1 MMKNTKSGVPA
12 KGARLQMLV
21 SVGVMLLLVSTG
33 ASAADELGDGVCKLV
48 AFLTGKWLF
57 GITLLATAGAGA
69 TVMWGAEISDLLKN
83 VAKIITVVGVI
94 LGMSSI
100 LSMAFTAFSQTC

>member
-1 MMKNTKSGVPA
+1 MKNQETGKFV
-12 KGARLQMLV
+12 ARTRVQTA
-21 SVGVMLLLVSTG
+21 VMLGIVLLLTSTG
-33 ASAADELGDGVCKLV
+33 ASAADQLGDGVCKLV

-100 LSMAFTAFSQTC
+100 LSLAFTAFSTTC

>member
-1 MMKNTKSGVPA
+1 MMNQNTGKSVNH
-12 KGARLQMLV
+12 ARLQTVMM
-21 SVGVMLLLVSTG
+21 VGVVLLLTSTG
-33 ASAADELGDGVCKLV
+33 ALAADELGDGVCNLV
-48 AFLTGKWLF
+48 HFLTGKWLF

-94 LGMSSI
+94 LGMASI
-100 LSMAFTAFSQTC
+100 LSLAFSAFSATC